1 MQFMHHQQ
9 SQGLDFDHPLR
20 SYMLQAY
27 ARIGRCLGREFSQ
40 YLHMIMPSL
49 LASASVTA
57 EVVTVSGKLFT
68 KRRRACIAYMES
80 TVD

>member
-57 EVVTVSGKLFT
+57 EVVTVSGKYSQSE
-68 KRRRACIAYMES
+68 RERAIAYMEAL
-80 TVD
+80 